1 VFLNGVQIAQA
12 LTAGNAVVWK
22 PSELAPASAAALH
35 SLFLRAGYPAELI
48 QMLDSRREM
57 GRELAEANVDHIV
70 FTGSS
75 TTGQALAATLG
86 HRLVSSSLELSG
98 CDAMFVFDD
107 ADVDLA
113 ARAAWFGAT
122 ANRGQTCIAVRRA
135 FVQRAVYPA
144 FLAALQPVAA
154 GAPLLP
160 QVLPAQVEQAE
171 RLVRE
176 AVAEGGRLLGAKPQ
190 AADGAG
196 CIPMVV
202 ADARPEMALCRE
214 ATFAPVMAVL
224 PFDHADEA
232 VTMDRQCPYGLGASI
247 FTHHRKQAVELA
259 ARLRAGMVAINDVIA
274 PTAHPATPFGGVGR
288 SGWGVTQGAE
298 GLLELTVPQ
307 VVSARG
313 GSFRPHY
320 DMSAGS
326 GVSHGEMV
334 RGILAFSH
342 AATFRQRL
350 AGLWRLG
357 KAMWR
362 GHGANIHE
370 GIIMSAEIF
379 DRLESWLLQ
388 HHIAFTVLR
397 HEPVFTSEQAA
408 AVRGTSLASG
418 AKALVLKAGDGFLLA
433 VLPADRKLDSKKAR
447 EALGVKS
454 LRFASK
460 EEVEQLT
467 GLQPGSIPPF
477 GSLFGLKTYSDPAL
491 GENESINFNAGDH
504 SVSVQMSYADYVRV
518 ETPTMATIT

>member
-1 VFLNGVQIAQA
+1 
-12 LTAGNAVVWK
+12 
-22 PSELAPASAAALH
+22 LH
-35 SLFLRAGYPAELI
+35 SLFLRSGYPAELI

-57 GRELAEANVDHIV
+57 GRELAEAAVDHIV
-70 FTGSS
+70 FTGLSI
-75 TTGQALAATLG
+75 TGQALAATLG
-86 HRLVSSSLELSG
+86 RRLVSSSLELSG

-107 ADVDLA
+107 ADVGLA

-144 FLAALQPVAA
+144 FLAALEPLAA
-154 GAPLLP
+154 SAPLLP
-160 QVLPAQVEQAE
+160 QVMPAQVEQAE

-176 AVAEGGRLLGAKPQ
+176 AVAEGGRLLSAKSK

-196 CIPMVV
+196 CAPMVV

-224 PFDHADEA
+224 PFEHVDEA
-232 VTMDRQCPYGLGASI
+232 VIMDRQCPYGLGASI

-259 ARLRAGMVAINDVIA
+259 ARLRTGMVAINDVIA

-334 RGILAFSH
+334 RGMLAFSH
-342 AATFRQRL
+342 GATFRQRL
-350 AGLWRLG
+350 AGLWRLLQG
-357 KAMWR
+357 LRR
-362 GHGANIHE
+362 G
-370 GIIMSAEIF
+370 
-379 DRLESWLLQ
+379 R
-388 HHIAFTVLR
+388 
-397 HEPVFTSEQAA
+397 
-408 AVRGTSLASG
+408 
-418 AKALVLKAGDGFLLA
+418 
-433 VLPADRKLDSKKAR
+433 
-447 EALGVKS
+447 
-454 LRFASK
+454 
-460 EEVEQLT
+460 
-467 GLQPGSIPPF
+467 
-477 GSLFGLKTYSDPAL
+477 
-491 GENESINFNAGDH
+491 
-504 SVSVQMSYADYVRV
+504 
-518 ETPTMATIT
+518 